1 MQSVVTFCALSSA
14 SLFQDAKGGTMAR
27 AESKAT
33 AKVESGWLY
42 HDGDEGAIQIGDSR
56 WYRWLQ
62 LGKTFYYTEQDGG
75 RFTRRSEERHL
86 IAHDYLIAN
95 YVCASGKHYPY
106 TREVRVAP
114 CRL

>member
-1 MQSVVTFCALSSA
+1 MQSVVTFAP
-14 SLFQDAKGGTMAR
+14 FRQPRYFRTPKGGTMAR

-62 LGKTFYYTEQDGG
+62 LGKPSTI
-75 RFTRRSEERHL
+75 RSRTGAGSRDEAKNG
-86 IAHDYLIAN
+86 I
-95 YVCASGKHYPY
+95 
-106 TREVRVAP
+106 
-114 CRL
+114 